1 MLKLIQLEIKKFK
14 ITGYV
19 IGAFIAMACIFGFV
33 CAISFDP
40 SSVEDLSDFE
50 ALFSTIDLLTRGVFI
65 VFAAVLLSRFIIEE
79 YRTKS
84 ISVLFTY
91 PINRKKLIIAK
102 LLIVFSFTFISILI
116 ADSIVSILMLVIN
129 HYHEFIHETLTKD
142 VVIRQ
147 TIAFLMNA
155 IAASFMSL
163 IPLIFGMR
171 KYSTAATVVAS
182 ILIVFIVCSN
192 SNGFSLNSII
202 AIPITLSWIGA
213 IIAYT
218 SFRNI
223 ERKDINP

>member
-1 MLKLIQLEIKKFK
+1 MLKLIQLEIRKHK

-19 IGAFIAMACIFGFV
+19 IGAFIAMACIFGLI
-33 CAISFDP
+33 CSIAFDP
-40 SSVEDLSDFE
+40 SSSEDLPDFK
-50 ALFSTIDLLTRGVFI
+50 ALFSTIDIFTRGTFI

-91 PINRKKLIIAK
+91 PISRKKLIIAK
-102 LLIVFSFTFISILI
+102 LFIVFSFTFISIVITDLV
-116 ADSIVSILMLVIN
+116 VSTLMLVVN
-129 HYHEFIHETLTKD
+129 RYHEFMHETLTKD
-142 VVIRQ
+142 VVIWQ
-147 TIAFLMNA
+147 VLSFLMNA

-163 IPLIFGMR
+163 IPLFFGMR
-171 KYSTAATVVAS
+171 KYSTAATIVTS
-182 ILIVFIVCSN
+182 ILIIFIVCSN
-192 SNGFSLNSII
+192 SNGFSLNSIV

-213 IIAYT
+213 IIAYA